1 MKLNYSTEALTERQ
15 RPEYWNEVVAKHCVL
30 ADSTIE
36 SPRKFIGKYA
46 AKSIDDIEISRMSS
60 PRHVWEREATH
71 MRDSNEA
78 FLLTLMESGVGHL
91 SQSGRSTQVNN
102 GDIALYDAERRFT
115 YDVTPESV
123 LLLRIPRKQLL
134 YRAPLAERY
143 TAVRFTPDK
152 PITGL
157 LASMLREAASANF
170 TEDLPAGVQKQFAA
184 SLLDLLAA
192 TIQVQMAGCDPEA
205 DERERR
211 LQRVK
216 VHRIAAGRS
225 AFDRGS
231 HRQRPEHVRAHADPP
246 VRAQRQHAHA
256 LVWQRRLEAAYCA
269 LKEGR
274 ARQVTV
280 AAFRNGFNDVAH
292 FSRLFAQLRPFAEG
306 SAEPPEALNGV
317 GPRRPQGRPRAQ
329 AARRPLSLPRAAPR

>member
-15 RPEYWNEVVAKHCVL
+15 RPEYWNEVVCKHCVL

-71 MRDSNEA
+71 MRKDSNEA
-78 FLLTLMESGVGHL
+78 FLLTLMESGIGHL
-91 SQSGRSTQVNN
+91 SQSGRFTQVNN

-170 TEDLPAGVQKQFAA
+170 TEDLPAGVQ
-184 SLLDLLAA
+184 S
-192 TIQVQMAGCDPEA
+192 
-205 DERERR
+205 
-211 LQRVK
+211 
-216 VHRIAAGRS
+216 
-225 AFDRGS
+225 
-231 HRQRPEHVRAHADPP
+231 
-246 VRAQRQHAHA
+246 
-256 LVWQRRLEAAYCA
+256 
-269 LKEGR
+269 
-274 ARQVTV
+274 
-280 AAFRNGFNDVAH
+280 
-292 FSRLFAQLRPFAEG
+292 
-306 SAEPPEALNGV
+306 
-317 GPRRPQGRPRAQ
+317 
-329 AARRPLSLPRAAPR
+329 SLPRHCSICWPRPSRCRWPAAIPRPTNASGGCSGSSSTSNRSWTIRC